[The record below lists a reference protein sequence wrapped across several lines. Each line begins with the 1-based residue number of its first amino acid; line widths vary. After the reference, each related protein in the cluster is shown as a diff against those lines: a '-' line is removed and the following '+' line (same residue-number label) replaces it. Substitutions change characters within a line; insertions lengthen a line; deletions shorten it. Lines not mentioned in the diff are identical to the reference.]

1 MELLKATEE
10 NIDKMTR
17 KGLNSKS
24 WIFHPEKFAEYSSI
38 CSEDLLIMSI
48 RVLSSLSERL
58 ELSDK
63 FITDFVYPL
72 SQYNGEDMGA
82 IRLKNIIST
91 ILSNMTREI
100 VRFTRFDGSVFCRT
114 FIIKD
119 DESSQD
125 IIETFIYNYNKT
137 KYKTSDMVN
146 YNYELLQVERIM

>member
-17 KGLNSKS
+17 KGLSSKS

-82 IRLKNIIST
+82 IRLKNIIFT

-137 KYKTSDMVN
+137 KYKASDMVD